1 MATSFRFFPPSAS
14 TTSTSVDHLYV
25 LLLLV
30 SFAMVALI
38 FLSIFVFA
46 IKYRRR
52 PGNEVARQIHGND
65 ALEIGWSVVP
75 LIILLGIFFWGAKIY
90 FHNANPPVDAAPI
103 YVVAKQWMWKIQHPE
118 GPREINALHIPVG
131 RPIKLI
137 MTSEDVIHSFYVPA
151 FRVKQDVLP
160 DRYTQEWFQPTKTGE
175 YHLFCA
181 EYCGTDHSHMTGIV
195 YVMDPVAYQKW
206 LSGSGDETSMAASGE
221 KLFHDLGCAT
231 CHVRDCPPLQGLYM
245 SHVRLND
252 GTTVVANDEY
262 LRNSIIDPTSQIVAG
277 YTPKMPTYKGQIS
290 EEGILQILTYIHSLA
305 GESPGAV
312 NPGSSATTPT
322 NPAGNESR

>member
-1 MATSFRFFPPSAS
+1 MDTSFRFFPQSAS
-14 TTSTSVDHLYV
+14 TTASSVDHLYT
-25 LLLLV
+25 LLV
-30 SFAMVALI
+30 LVSLTMVVLI
-38 FLSIFVFA
+38 FFSIFVFA

-90 FHNANPPVDAAPI
+90 FHNANPPANASPI
-103 YVVAKQWMWKIQHPE
+103 YVVGKQWMWKIQHPE
-118 GPREINALHIPVG
+118 GPREIDALHIPVG

-137 MTSEDVIHSFYVPA
+137 MTSEDVIHSFFVPA

-160 DRYTQEWFQPTKTGE
+160 GRYTQEWFQATKTGE

-181 EYCGTDHSHMTGIV
+181 EYCGTNHSHMIGTV
-195 YVMDPVAYQKW
+195 YVMDPTAYQRW
-206 LSGSGDETSMAASGE
+206 LSGSGDVSSMAASGE
-221 KLFHDLGCAT
+221 KLFHRLGCAT
-231 CHVRDCPPLQGLYM
+231 CHVRDCPPMQGLYM
-245 SHVRLND
+245 SRVPLND
-252 GTTVVANDEY
+252 GTTVVANDDY
-262 LRNSIIDPTSQIVAG
+262 LRRSIIDPTAQIVSG

-312 NPGSSATTPT
+312 NPGSGAAAPT
-322 NPAGNESR
+322 NPAGGQPQ